1 MKEWKDIPFEMKC
14 SLLGQKG
21 EDYFLEK
28 LKKKYPENRYIILD
42 LHDFLEM
49 DFIVVDKGS
58 KKIIEIY
65 EVKTT
70 TTDKKEF
77 SAGSI
82 LQLLAF
88 EHQKIKDKKNSKGI
102 PSFLHV
108 IRTDRNFWKDGILKV
123 NSEETYSFDKVEIDL
138 KNLKW
143 TIKGKL
149 SGPLN
154 GTLSGTLNE
163 GLF

>member
-21 EDYFLEK
+21 EDYFLKK
-28 LKKKYPENRYIILD
+28 LKEKYPEDKYLILD

-49 DFIVVDKGS
+49 DFIVIDKES
-58 KKIIEIY
+58 KKIIKIY

-70 TTDKKEF
+70 TTDNKEF
-77 SAGSI
+77 IAGSV

-108 IRTDRNFWKDGILKV
+108 IRADKNFWKDGILKI
-123 NSEETYSFDKVEIDL
+123 NSEETYGFDDVKIDL

-143 TIKGKL
+143 SLKSK
-149 SGPLN
+149 LN
-154 GTLSGTLNE
+154 GTLSGTLS
-163 GLF
+163 GTLKD